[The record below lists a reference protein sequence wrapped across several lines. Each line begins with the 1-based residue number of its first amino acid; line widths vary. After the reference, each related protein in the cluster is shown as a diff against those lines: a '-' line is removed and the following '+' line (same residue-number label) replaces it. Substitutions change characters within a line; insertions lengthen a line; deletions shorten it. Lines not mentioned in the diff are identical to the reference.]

1 VTTRSLLY
9 TRHGVAPVPGPG
21 PSPAAPAGL
30 PEGEEILGR
39 AGGENF
45 RVASRLLPRATR
57 RHLLAFYGFAR
68 LVDQIGDDYQ
78 GDRAA
83 ALDWV
88 TTQLD
93 AALADPDR
101 PGLHP
106 LVAGA
111 AASVL
116 GLGADPKAL
125 ADLVTANRQDQVVTR
140 YPTYEALAGY
150 CRLSANPVGRLVL
163 AAFMATTPERQ
174 EYSDRICT
182 GLQLAEHW
190 QDVAEDAAAG
200 RIYLPTEDM
209 ARFGVDPS
217 DLTSRPPASGALRAL
232 MAFEVARARRV
243 LDEGAPLI
251 NSLRGRPRWAIA
263 GFWAG
268 GHAALDAVARRRF
281 DPLYGA
287 PSPAPWRVAVR
298 LATALREPA

>member
-1 VTTRSLLY
+1 MTTRSPSY
-9 TRHGVAPVPGPG
+9 TRHGVAPLLGLGPFEV
-21 PSPAAPAGL
+21 APAGL
-30 PEGEEILGR
+30 PDPDEILGR

-45 RVASRLLPRATR
+45 RVASRLLPPATR
-57 RHLLAFYGFAR
+57 QHLLAFYGFAR

-78 GDRAA
+78 GDRVA
-83 ALDWV
+83 ALDWLEGQV
-88 TTQLD
+88 EVARANPEQ
-93 AALADPDR
+93 

-116 GLGADPKAL
+116 ASGADGAAL
-125 ADLVTANRQDQVVTR
+125 TDLISANRLDQVVTR
-140 YPTYEALAGY
+140 YATFEDLTDY

-163 AAFMATTPERQ
+163 AAFAAATPERLAW
-174 EYSDRICT
+174 SDRICT
-182 GLQLAEHW
+182 GLQLAEHC

-209 ARFGVDPS
+209 DRFGVDPDELS
-217 DLTSRPPASGALRAL
+217 SGPPASRALRAL

-251 NSLRGRPRWAIA
+251 NSLHGRSRWAIA

-268 GHAALDAVARRRF
+268 GQAALDAVASRRF
-281 DPLYGA
+281 DPLPGA
-287 PSPAPWRVAVR
+287 PRPARSRVTLHLVA
-298 LATALREPA
+298 ALREAA